1 MIIHSTSRRWALAG
15 FAALTVTALAGCAGG
30 DGGSTGG
37 SAGGAGGGDEP
48 EKFTVLTAN
57 ENQALEDQLQML
69 ADGPCAEE
77 NAAMPIEHQKTAQA
91 DTTQKVTLLASQ
103 NALPQ
108 HFIAGTDMVR
118 PTGDLGAGGLVADYK
133 EVLGDGFSDILPA
146 AASTVENVY
155 GQMVSLPYQYN
166 LEGIW
171 YNKQMFA
178 DAGIEE
184 PQTFDELTAAA
195 DALEAAGYQA
205 LTTAGADGWPMTRIM
220 GMYIFRNVGPD
231 AMAKIKDGSAKL
243 TDPEYVAGAAA
254 LQQLAEAGYFGDGF
268 STMDGGTSTAQFLT
282 GKAAMKYDGSWLLSA
297 INDPSQNEI
306 GEENIGFMPF
316 PAVDGGAGSIDQ
328 WAANAGAAMAANAK
342 TMGPKTEAWFSCIA
356 ENYGKQ
362 ALETSGIVSGFQING
377 EVTDIAPVTKMV
389 QEQVADI
396 DETVLW
402 FEALFDAKSGSL
414 ASTNASLLV
423 TGDMSPEDYMSELQ
437 ASIDAAQ

>member
-1 MIIHSTSRRWALAG
+1 MTIHSTSRRWALTG
-15 FAALTVTALAGCAGG
+15 FAALTIAALAGCAGG

-37 SAGGAGGGDEP
+37 SDGDKGSNEP
-48 EKFTVLTAN
+48 AKFTVLTAN
-57 ENQALEDQLQML
+57 ENQALEDQLQAL

-77 NAAMPIEHQKTAQA
+77 NEAMPIEHQKTAQA
-91 DTTQKVTLLASQ
+91 DTVQKVTLLASQ

-118 PTGDLGAGGLVADYK
+118 PTGDLGAGGLVANYK
-133 EVLGDGFSDILPA
+133 DVLGDAFDNILPA

-178 DAGIEE
+178 DAGITEE
-184 PQTFDELTAAA
+184 PQTWDEFLAAS
-195 DALEAAGYQA
+195 DALEAAGYQP
-205 LTTAGADGWPMTRIM
+205 LTTAGADAWPMTRLM
-220 GMYIFRNVGPD
+220 GMYIFRNAGAD

-254 LQQLAEAGYFGDGF
+254 LQELGQAGYFGEGYL
-268 STMDGGTSTAQFLT
+268 TMDGGTSTAQFLT

-297 INDPSQNEI
+297 INDPAQDEI
-306 GEENIGFMPF
+306 GEDNIGFMPF
-316 PAVDGGAGSIDQ
+316 PAVDGGAGNINQ

-342 TMGPKTEAWFSCIA
+342 TIGPKTEAWFSCIA

-362 ALETSGIVSGFQING
+362 ALETAGIVSGFKVNG
-377 EVTDIAPVTKMV
+377 EVADVAPATKMI
-389 QEQVADI
+389 QEQVAEI
-396 DETVLW
+396 DDTVLW
-402 FEALFDAKSGSL
+402 FEALFDAKTNSL
-414 ASTNASLLV
+414 AGTNAGLLV
-423 TGDMSPEDYMSELQ
+423 SGDMSPEDYMAELQ
-437 ASIDAAQ
+437 ASVDAAQ

>member
-1 MIIHSTSRRWALAG
+1 MTIHSNSRRWALAG
-15 FAALTVTALAGCAGG
+15 FAALTVAALAGCAGG

-37 SAGGAGGGDEP
+37 SAGGSGGGDEP

-77 NAAMPIEHQKTAQA
+77 NSAMPIEHQKTAQA

-118 PTGDLGAGGLVADYK
+118 PTGDLGAGGLVADYE
-133 EVLGDGFSDILPA
+133 EVLGDAFSNILPA

-155 GQMVSLPYQYN
+155 GHMVSLPYQYN

-171 YNKQMFA
+171 YNKAIFEEV
-178 DAGIEE
+178 GIEE
-184 PQTFDELTAAA
+184 PQTYEELLAAA
-195 DALEAAGYQA
+195 DKLEAAGYQP
-205 LTTAGADGWPMTRIM
+205 LTTAGADGWPMTRLM

-231 AMAKIKDGSAKL
+231 AMAKVKDGSAKL

-254 LQQLAEAGYFGDGF
+254 LQDLAASGYFGTGF
-268 STMDGGTSTAQFLT
+268 QTMDGGTSTAQFLT
-282 GKAAMKYDGSWLLSA
+282 GKAAMKYDGSWLLSN

-316 PAVDGGAGSIDQ
+316 PAVEGGAGTIDQ

-362 ALETSGIVSGFQING
+362 ALETSGIVSGFQVNG
-377 EVTDIAPVTKMV
+377 EVADVAPATKMI
-389 QEQVADI
+389 QEKVADI

-402 FEALFDAKSGSL
+402 FEALFDAKTGSL
-414 ASTNASLLV
+414 ASTNGSLLV
-423 TGDMSPEDYMSELQ
+423 AGDMSPEDYMAALQ
-437 ASIDAAQ
+437 ASVEAAQ

>member
-37 SAGGAGGGDEP
+37 SASGAGGGDEP

-133 EVLGDGFSDILPA
+133 EVLGDGFSNILPA

-171 YNKQMFA
+171 YNKAIFEEV
-178 DAGIEE
+178 GIEE
-184 PQTFDELTAAA
+184 PQTYDELLAAA
-195 DALEAAGYQA
+195 DALEAAGYQP
-205 LTTAGADGWPMTRIM
+205 LTTAGADGWPMTRLM

-231 AMAKIKDGSAKL
+231 AMAKVKDGSAKL
-243 TDPEYVAGAAA
+243 TDPEYVEGAAA
-254 LQQLAEAGYFGDGF
+254 LQDLATSGYFGTGF
-268 STMDGGTSTAQFLT
+268 QTMDGGTSTAQFLT
-282 GKAAMKYDGSWLLSA
+282 GKAAMKYDGSWLLSN

-342 TMGPKTEAWFSCIA
+342 TMGPKTEAWFGCIA

-362 ALETSGIVSGFQING
+362 ALETSGIVSGFQVNG
-377 EVTDIAPVTKMV
+377 EVADVAPVTKMV
-389 QEQVADI
+389 QEKVADI

-402 FEALFDAKSGSL
+402 FEALFDAKTGSL
-414 ASTNASLLV
+414 ASTNGSLLV
-423 TGDMSPEDYMSELQ
+423 SGDMSPEDYMAALQ
-437 ASIDAAQ
+437 ASVEAAQ